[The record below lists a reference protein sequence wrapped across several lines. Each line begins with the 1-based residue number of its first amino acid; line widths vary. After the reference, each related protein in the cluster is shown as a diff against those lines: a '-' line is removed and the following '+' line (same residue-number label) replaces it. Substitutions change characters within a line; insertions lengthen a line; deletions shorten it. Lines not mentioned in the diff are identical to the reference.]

1 MGGSTA
7 RSTLVTPVA
16 PSAEASVPPIWKE
29 TLWPVDWLSLRL
41 SPVYYGLG
49 VPRGDGSPVVL
60 VPGFLGT
67 DAYLYELYLWLGRIG
82 YRPYMSRIGV
92 NAECPGRL
100 TQRLLRTVEQ
110 VRDQTGRPVRIV
122 GHSLGGLLGRRASLQ
137 RPELISQLIYLGS
150 PVQAVHAH
158 PAVVAAVAVLRGAL
172 SLVSS
177 SHSDCLTDRCPCGFA
192 QDVVKAVPDSV
203 RHDAIYTRA
212 DGVVDWHDSQ
222 EIDERLNHEVGGT
235 HIGLVYNPRAYRV
248 LAGLLAGLDGSA
260 FLEPK

>member
-1 MGGSTA
+1 MGSSRA
-7 RSTLVTPVA
+7 RSTLVTLVA
-16 PSAEASVPPIWKE
+16 PSAEVGVPPIWKE

-49 VPRGDGSPVVL
+49 VPRGDGGPVVL

-82 YRPYMSRIGV
+82 YRPFMSRIGV

-137 RPELISQLIYLGS
+137 RPDLVSQLIYLGS
-150 PVQAVHAH
+150 PVRAVHAH

-177 SHSDCLTDRCPCGFA
+177 RHSDCLTDRCACGFA
-192 QDVVKAVPDSV
+192 QDVVQALPDSV

-248 LAGLLAGLDGSA
+248 LAGLLAGLNGPDL
-260 FLEPK
+260 LERE